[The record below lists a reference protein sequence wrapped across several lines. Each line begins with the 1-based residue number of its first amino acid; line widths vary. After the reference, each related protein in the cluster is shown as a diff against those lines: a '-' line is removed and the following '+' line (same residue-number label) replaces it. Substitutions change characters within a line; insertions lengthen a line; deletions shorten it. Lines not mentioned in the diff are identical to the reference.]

1 MSPLLARLVH
11 SYYEKRNQWRLSR
24 SPLIT
29 RLSSIIPFHG
39 KSVTT
44 NWQLLYKNNFLKG
57 LEPTHWVHKNSML
70 PFFYI
75 SLEERGQTVH
85 WIGAYFCVSM
95 FLNSRDKSLNMFQN
109 LSGLHL
115 QKFRGFRVQIPVTEI
130 LSAHFFVADSATSKY
145 S

>member
-1 MSPLLARLVH
+1 
-11 SYYEKRNQWRLSR
+11 
-24 SPLIT
+24 
-29 RLSSIIPFHG
+29 
-39 KSVTT
+39 
-44 NWQLLYKNNFLKG
+44 
-57 LEPTHWVHKNSML
+57 ML

-130 LSAHFFVADSATSKY
+130 LSAHFFLLRIPQQANIASCSGATVCGFRKM
-145 S
+145 